1 MDEKPVVITEPK
13 SDVPTRSHP
22 RHFHIFWPLLLI
34 AVGVFLFLNTTH
46 MIAGDTI
53 DTLLKLWPLLLVIG
67 GIEGFINRGGFVW
80 SVLLS
85 GLGVLFLLSNFNYIH
100 VSVWNIA
107 FRLWPVL
114 IIALGLDLLIG
125 RRRGWISWVVGILVG
140 LAMVAG
146 IYWFAMSYAGG
157 SPQRTEAITMPL
169 AGAKNA
175 SGNISMAAGTLMI
188 SGGAQDKNILEGD
201 IDLRKNEGFSQ
212 NSSVTADT
220 GTFSLRVQD
229 SHSYYPF
236 DTSNYSW
243 DIKLIE
249 TVPMKLSVE
258 LAAGEIVADL
268 SKLDLTNF
276 DIKIAAGTM
285 KITLPND
292 GTYHGVIE
300 GAASAVTIYIPK
312 DARICVNSSSA
323 VSFLN
328 VPAGFDRKEFCGD
341 SDASEIDVQNAV
353 GIVDIKYIP

>member
-1 MDEKPVVITEPK
+1 M
-13 SDVPTRSHP
+13 
-22 RHFHIFWPLLLI
+22 
-34 AVGVFLFLNTTH
+34 
-46 MIAGDTI
+46 
-53 DTLLKLWPLLLVIG
+53 
-67 GIEGFINRGGFVW
+67 
-80 SVLLS
+80 
-85 GLGVLFLLSNFNYIH
+85 
-100 VSVWNIA
+100 
-107 FRLWPVL
+107 
-114 IIALGLDLLIG
+114 LIG
-125 RRRGWISWVVGILVG
+125 RRRGWVSWVVGILMG

-146 IYWFAMSYAGG
+146 IYWFAISYAGG

-175 SGNISMAAGTLMI
+175 SGNISMAAGTLTI

-201 IDLRKNEGFSQ
+201 IDLRSNEGFSQ

-243 DIKLIE
+243 EIKLNE

-292 GTYHGVIE
+292 GTFHGVIE

-323 VSFLN
+323 VSLLN
-328 VPAGFDRKEFCGD
+328 GAWVGFDRKEFCGRFPIHRKLECSKCRWNCGYKIYSLKD
-341 SDASEIDVQNAV
+341 WIFPTKTGGFFRLFCN
-353 GIVDIKYIP
+353 